1 MEDKKT
7 WKIRP
12 VPTFIAEKFCKS
24 AGALFSVFLM
34 KANSLIFISLISS
47 TGSLSCT
54 LDDLRSSAGG
64 STLGVNLIPFA
75 SLRGDASSAADEV
88 RSWKSEA
95 EIDTNTLKNQKES
108 KLYDIKQLKE
118 KIANEEKVEETLRR
132 NDDIE
137 KWNKE
142 IEDNNTKISEINEK
156 MTRGLEAIDK
166 LAEAREKLRGY
177 FDTAKSQLSDLKSN
191 PERVLGS
198 KPSSGDEEKLREYE
212 ENVKKLEEYIR
223 VILGEIE
230 DEEKGHR
237 QAEDEL
243 KTSRD
248 KLKEVLAKTE

>member
-1 MEDKKT
+1 
-7 WKIRP
+7 
-12 VPTFIAEKFCKS
+12 
-24 AGALFSVFLM
+24 M
-34 KANSLIFISLISS
+34 KRSSLIFILLIPPRAP
-47 TGSLSCT
+47 LSCT

-88 RSWKSEA
+88 RRWKSEA

-132 NDDIE
+132 KDDID

-142 IEDNNTKISEINEK
+142 IEDNNAKIREINEK
-156 MTRGLEAIDK
+156 MTKGLEALDK

-198 KPSSGDEEKLREYE
+198 KPSDEEKLKEYE
-212 ENVKKLEEYIR
+212 DNIKKLEEYVR

-230 DEEKGHR
+230 DEEKGHK

-243 KTSRD
+243 GTSRD
-248 KLKEVLAKTE
+248 KLREVLAKTE

>member
-1 MEDKKT
+1 M
-7 WKIRP
+7 
-12 VPTFIAEKFCKS
+12 
-24 AGALFSVFLM
+24 
-34 KANSLIFISLISS
+34 
-47 TGSLSCT
+47 
-54 LDDLRSSAGG
+54 
-64 STLGVNLIPFA
+64 GVNLIPFA

-88 RSWKSEA
+88 RRWKSEA

-108 KLYDIKQLKE
+108 KLYDIKQLRE
-118 KIANEEKVEETLRR
+118 KIANEEKLEETLRR
-132 NDDIE
+132 KDDIE

-142 IEDNNTKISEINEK
+142 IEDNNAKIREINEK
-156 MTRGLEAIDK
+156 MAKGLEALDK
-166 LAEAREKLRGY
+166 LAEARQKLRGY
-177 FDTAKSQLSDLKSN
+177 FDTAKNQLSDLKSN

-198 KPSSGDEEKLREYE
+198 KPSSSSSSGDEEKLKEYE
-212 ENVKKLEEYIR
+212 ENIKKLEEYIR